1 MKTNYVE
8 ELRWRGM
15 LHDLTPGTEERL
27 GQNPIAGYAGFD
39 PTSTS
44 LQIGNLVA
52 ITLLVHLQRAGHK
65 PFALVG
71 GATGMIGDPSG
82 KAAERELLTIETVRH
97 NAECIRK
104 QLEKFLD
111 FDCGAT
117 SAEIVNNYD
126 WFAPLGY
133 LEFLRD
139 VGKHLTLGYMI
150 AKDSVQSRMEAGIS
164 YTEFSYQ
171 LLQAYDFYWLY
182 KNKSCELQV
191 GGSDQWGNITAG
203 TELIRRMASGQ
214 AYALTCPLITRADG
228 TKFGKTAGGE
238 AVFLDPKL
246 TTPYRFYQFWLNAS
260 DDDAAKWLRIFSL
273 YTQEQVQTFASEHQA
288 APHSRALQRALARDL
303 CVRVH
308 SQQDYDSAV
317 RTSEILFGDQPT
329 EALKSLSEQE
339 LLAAMEGVPRSKVS
353 RDQLTAGI
361 PVADFLS
368 SATGVFAS
376 KGEAR
381 RMLTGGGVLINKQ
394 KVADPNAS
402 VNTDVLLQG
411 RYVLVQRGKKNY
423 HLVVA
428 EG

>member
-1 MKTNYVE
+1 MALSYVE

-15 LHDLTPGTEERL
+15 LQDLTPGTEERL
-27 GQNPIAGYAGFD
+27 ARKPATGYAGFD

-65 PFALVG
+65 PLALVG

-82 KAAERELLTIETVRH
+82 KSTERELLTEEQVRH
-97 NAECIRK
+97 NADCIRA

-111 FDCGAT
+111 FGSGAGA
-117 SAEIVNNYD
+117 AEIVNNYD
-126 WFAPLGY
+126 WFAPIGY

-171 LLQAYDFYWLY
+171 LLQAYDFCWLY
-182 KNKSCELQV
+182 RNKSCELQV

-203 TELIRRMASGQ
+203 CELIRRMASGQ

-238 AVFLDPKL
+238 TVYLDPTL
-246 TTPYRFYQFWLNAS
+246 TTPYRFYQFWMNCS
-260 DDDAAKWLRIFSL
+260 DDDALKWLRVFSL
-273 YTQEQVQTFASEHQA
+273 HTKEEVDGLAQEHQG
-288 APHSRALQRALARDL
+288 APHARVVQRALARDL

-308 SQQDYDSAV
+308 SRQDYDSAV
-317 RTSEILFGDQPT
+317 RTSEILFGDSTT
-329 EALKSLSEQE
+329 EAIKSLSENE
-339 LLAAMEGVPRSKVS
+339 LLGAMEGVPRAAIS
-353 RDQLTAGI
+353 RDELGGGI
-361 PVADFLS
+361 PLVDFLS
-368 SATGVFAS
+368 VTTSVFSS

-381 RMLTGGGVLINKQ
+381 RMLAGGGVLVNKQ
-394 KVADPNAS
+394 KV
-402 VNTDVLLQG
+402 TDVNAVVNADALLQG
-411 RYVLVQRGKKNY
+411 KYLLVQRGKKNY
-423 HLVVA
+423 YLVVA
-428 EG
+428 E